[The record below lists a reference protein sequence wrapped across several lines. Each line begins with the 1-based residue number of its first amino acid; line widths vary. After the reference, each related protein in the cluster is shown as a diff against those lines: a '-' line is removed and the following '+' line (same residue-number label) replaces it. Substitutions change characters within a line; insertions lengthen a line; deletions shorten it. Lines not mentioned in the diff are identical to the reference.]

1 MRETNREKRESLKH
15 RKKTPELLGNYIIPA
30 ENTIIIK
37 SSAISLLRY
46 WHSTAAY
53 AIATA
58 VSGRE
63 ENLPVVG
70 SEIYEWPCDLLR
82 PSMVL
87 LLSVSP
93 EERLRRLS
101 HRGLDKTEEE
111 SQLEINHLFRCK

>member
-1 MRETNREKRESLKH
+1 MTMTSYQQKYYINKNRM
-15 RKKTPELLGNYIIPA
+15 IF
-30 ENTIIIK
+30 
-37 SSAISLLRY
+37 LLRY

-63 ENLPVVG
+63 ENLPAVG
-70 SEIYEWPCDLLR
+70 SEIYEWPSDLLR
-82 PSMVL
+82 PSLVL

-93 EERLRRLS
+93 EERLRRLT

-111 SQLEINHLFRCK
+111 SQLEINHLFRRK